1 MILFAEDETA
11 SCNVREIS
19 VEIKSYPEA
28 DDTTGIVQY
37 LYSNH
42 IIAIVYFK

>member
-11 SCNVREIS
+11 PCNLGEIS
-19 VEIKSYPEA
+19 VEVKSYPEA

-42 IIAIVYFK
+42 IVAIVYFN

>member
-11 SCNVREIS
+11 PCNLREIS
-19 VEIKSYPEA
+19 VEVKSYPEA
-28 DDTTGIVQY
+28 DDITGVVQY

-42 IIAIVYFK
+42 KIAIVYF